1 MKIIKGLLKYLKV
14 EVLSELM
21 NKVQQLKCREMKL
34 YPFNCWTAQ
43 RWEDKW
49 EVPVPAEVPVQAQ
62 FRNAFLHGH
71 LHTHLWSPAL
81 AAHSYRRCRCWE
93 IVPLLQQW
101 GPLPPLSFSTCL
113 FLAALYFSFISS
125 CLSLS
130 FSPLLSQYTLMI
142 HQGILSFNDILWCG
156 GLKSYM
162 SFPYAF

>member
-1 MKIIKGLLKYLKV
+1 MNWWIKFNNWSAGKWNYIHLTAELL
-14 EVLSELM
+14 
-21 NKVQQLKCREMKL
+21 RDG
-34 YPFNCWTAQ
+34 
-43 RWEDKW
+43 EDKW
-49 EVPVPAEVPVQAQ
+49 EVPAEVPVQAQ